1 VPVTSGGLLLY
12 RRRAGTLEVLLVHP
26 GGPFWARRD
35 RGAWSI
41 PKGELAAG
49 EDPLVAAQ
57 REVAEELGWCPSGVF
72 TPLAPIVQRG
82 GKIVVAWAIEADWDP
97 ATLKSN
103 TFRIELPK
111 GSGRF
116 REFPEVD
123 RAAWFPMPEARARI
137 LESQVPLLEQL
148 LQLTNDD

>member
-35 RGAWSI
+35 RSAWSI